1 MKLGETMAFL
11 TKRRITRLV
20 LGSTLLVTGL
30 VAGPLSAHPAGATWS
45 SCSGDPIVW
54 LSNGDK
60 ITITETIN
68 DAASDV
74 LGVTY
79 LVHGPVGTTVS
90 QIVYTGGA
98 LSGLESVQF
107 VADDPAGTYDTT
119 TLVTTGAAGITFSGT
134 ATVNPQSKPLSA
146 SNTGLA
152 GIGMRVHLSYT
163 GN

>member
-1 MKLGETMAFL
+1 MAFL

-30 VAGPLSAHPAGATWS
+30 IAGPFTAHQAGATWS

-74 LGVTY
+74 QGISYV
-79 LVHGPVGTTVS
+79 VHGPVGTTVS
-90 QIVYTGGA
+90 QITYTGGA

-107 VADDPAGTYDTT
+107 VADNPAGTYDTT

-134 ATVNPQSKPLSA
+134 TTVNPQSKPLST
-146 SNTGLA
+146 SNTGVA
-152 GIGMRVHLSYT
+152 GTGMPVHLSYF